1 LHGQESVYSW
11 HSKAHEQVHLQH
23 AKAHKQEYS
32 KGFLL
37 ETIHFRNAKG
47 LLLEKEI
54 YMQQTKAHKQKPVLL
69 QQLQVAL
76 LQ

>member
-1 LHGQESVYSW
+1 M
-11 HSKAHEQVHLQH
+11 
-23 AKAHKQEYS
+23 
-32 KGFLL
+32 L

-54 YMQQTKAHKQKPVLL
+54 HMQQTKAHKQKPVLL